1 MQVILKE
8 DVANLGK
15 VGDKVSIK
23 SGYGRNYLLPLGM
36 AALATEKN
44 IKEFEVKRT
53 ELEKI
58 AKEVHAAAKARA
70 EKIAELDIIIPA
82 SAGDEGKLFGS
93 IGPRDIAN
101 WVTQLGTEKG
111 IAVAKKEVIMPEGP
125 IRQVGEHT
133 INLKLHS
140 DVALSIKIKVV
151 SEK

>member
-15 VGDKVSIK
+15 VGNKVSIK
-23 SGYGRNYLLPLGM
+23 AGYGRNYLLPLGM
-36 AALATEKN
+36 AVLATDKN
-44 IKEFEVKRT
+44 IKDFEVKRA
-53 ELEKI
+53 ELEKT
-58 AKEVHAAAKARA
+58 AQEVHAAAQTRA
-70 EKIAELDIIIPA
+70 EKIAELEIIIPA

-111 IAVAKKEVIMPEGP
+111 VAVAKKEVIMPEGP

-140 DVALSIKIKVV
+140 EVALSIKIKVV